1 MPGADH
7 PDGTVTLSP
16 QAGAPSILAVAPEPS
31 ARAGLE
37 RQRADIE
44 ADFRGGWVPAG
55 MGQPRILTTAEYS
68 EARNLATETGNRLTY
83 LEPAVI
89 QAIREGARPGDALPP
104 REHRPFITG
113 VSAADVII
121 TGRGAGQCVA
131 VLFSH
136 DSYPGVRF
144 GHRFTPPS
152 DEHAAIWLM
161 EEIET
166 GALHRMM
173 QAPPRAD
180 DAGITWTTWGVA
192 PP

>member
-1 MPGADH
+1 
-7 PDGTVTLSP
+7 
-16 QAGAPSILAVAPEPS
+16 VAPELP
-31 ARAGLE
+31 AQAGLE

-44 ADFRGGWVPAG
+44 ASFRGGWVPADI
-55 MGQPRILTTAEYS
+55 GQPRTLTAAEYS
-68 EARNLATETGNRLTY
+68 EARNLTAEPGSRLSY

-89 QAIREGARPGDALPP
+89 QAIRGGARPGDALPP
-104 REHRPFITG
+104 RERKPFIRG
-113 VSAADVII
+113 VSDAEVII
-121 TGRGAGQCVA
+121 TGRAAASCVA

-136 DSYPGVRF
+136 VSFPGVRF

-152 DEHAAIWLM
+152 DEHASIWLM

-173 QAPPRAD
+173 RTPPQAD

-192 PP
+192 QPDP

>member
-1 MPGADH
+1 MAAEP
-7 PDGTVTLSP
+7 P
-16 QAGAPSILAVAPEPS
+16 AP
-31 ARAGLE
+31 AGLE

-55 MGQPRILTTAEYS
+55 IGQPRTLTAAEYS
-68 EARNLATETGNRLTY
+68 EARSLTADTGSRLSY

-89 QAIREGARPGDALPP
+89 QAIREGARPGDPLPP
-104 REHRPFITG
+104 RERKPFIRG
-113 VSAADVII
+113 VSDAEVII
-121 TGRGAGQCVA
+121 TGRAAVPCVA

-136 DSYPGVRF
+136 DSFPGVRF

-173 QAPPRAD
+173 QTPPQAD
-180 DAGITWTTWGVA
+180 DDGITWTTWGVA
-192 PP
+192 QSDP